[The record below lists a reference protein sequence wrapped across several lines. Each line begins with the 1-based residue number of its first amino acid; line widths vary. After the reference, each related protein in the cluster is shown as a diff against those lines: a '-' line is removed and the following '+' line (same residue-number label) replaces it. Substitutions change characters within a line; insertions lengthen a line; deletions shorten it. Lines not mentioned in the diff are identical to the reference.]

1 MILGAPCAHRAPG
14 VGDFPWG
21 PRRLV
26 AVPVA
31 PPAPRRRPVRPE
43 VVARGR
49 SRESRRSASLSCRRQ
64 LLLRAAE
71 RPARPWSLS
80 LSRLSLSFVRNN
92 LPPQCCRQVPEL
104 HTRLRRG
111 PPPTH
116 TCVAADPGAPRP
128 PAAPRSPPGSVPAD
142 GRLHVDVS
150 EFHEETAVTF
160 SQLSDELL
168 WDYVDSGE
176 PMCVP
181 GPGSGAGD
189 AGGDVPGAGERCG
202 GGPRPLCPLR
212 SCRQPSGPPQR
223 HRNGAPRA
231 GGRAPACTF
240 AGHRHQA
247 CDGRGHLPLVGT
259 ARGQDRL
266 SHRLGPGAGAEALAA
281 DRSWGHVHSL

>member
-104 HTRLRRG
+104 HTRLRHG
-111 PPPTH
+111 PPPHTH
-116 TCVAADPGAPRP
+116 VCRRRPRDAAAAHGATLTARLCPHRR
-128 PAAPRSPPGSVPAD
+128 PAARGRVGVPRGNGGHVLAAV
-142 GRLHVDVS
+142 GRAAVGLRRQRGAHVRAWAWVR
-150 EFHEETAVTF
+150 A
-160 SQLSDELL
+160 L
-168 WDYVDSGE
+168 GR
-176 PMCVP
+176 
-181 GPGSGAGD
+181 GA
-189 AGGDVPGAGERCG
+189 G
-202 GGPRPLCPLR
+202 GGPTPLCPLW

-247 CDGRGHLPLVGT
+247 CDGRRHRPLVGT

-281 DRSWGHVHSL
+281 DRSWGHVYSL

>member
-104 HTRLRRG
+104 HTRLRRA
-111 PPPTH
+111 PPPH
-116 TCVAADPGAPRP
+116 TRVSPQTPGRRGRPRHRAHRLALSP
-128 PAAPRSPPGSVPAD
+128 QTAGCTWTCRSSTRKRRSRSRSCRTSCCGTTSTAGSPCACL
-142 GRLHVDVS
+142 GL
-150 EFHEETAVTF
+150 
-160 SQLSDELL
+160 
-168 WDYVDSGE
+168 
-176 PMCVP
+176 
-181 GPGSGAGD
+181 GPGVD
-189 AGGDVPGAGERCG
+189 AGGDVPGAGARCG
-202 GGPRPLCPLR
+202 GGTQAPL
-212 SCRQPSGPPQR
+212 PPAVVSAAVR
-223 HRNGAPRA
+223 TPTKTSEWGA
-231 GGRAPACTF
+231 
-240 AGHRHQA
+240 
-247 CDGRGHLPLVGT
+247 
-259 ARGQDRL
+259 
-266 SHRLGPGAGAEALAA
+266 
-281 DRSWGHVHSL
+281 

>member
-31 PPAPRRRPVRPE
+31 PPAPRRGPCGLKSWPGD
-43 VVARGR
+43 GR
-49 SRESRRSASLSCRRQ
+49 VKADAPPRSAAGGSSSS
-64 LLLRAAE
+64 E
-71 RPARPWSLS
+71 RPSGRRVRGLCHSPASRCPLS
-80 LSRLSLSFVRNN
+80 ETTSPHSVAGKCPSCTRGSGAA
-92 LPPQCCRQVPEL
+92 PP
-104 HTRLRRG
+104 H
-111 PPPTH
+111 TH
-116 TCVAADPGAPRP
+116 TCVAADPGTPRP
-128 PAAPRSPPGSVPAD
+128 PVAPRSPRLCPRRRPAARGRVGVPRGNGGHVLAAV
-142 GRLHVDVS
+142 GRAAVGLRRQRGAHVRAWAWVRGWGRRRGRAGRWG
-150 EFHEETAVTF
+150 AV
-160 SQLSDELL
+160 
-168 WDYVDSGE
+168 
-176 PMCVP
+176 
-181 GPGSGAGD
+181 
-189 AGGDVPGAGERCG
+189 R

>member
-1 MILGAPCAHRAPG
+1 MKADPPPRSAAGGSSSSERPSGRRVRGLCHSPASRCPLSETTSPHSVAGKCPSCTRGSGA
-14 VGDFPWG
+14 
-21 PRRLV
+21 
-26 AVPVA
+26 A
-31 PPAPRRRPVRPE
+31 PPT
-43 VVARGR
+43 
-49 SRESRRSASLSCRRQ
+49 
-64 LLLRAAE
+64 
-71 RPARPWSLS
+71 
-80 LSRLSLSFVRNN
+80 
-92 LPPQCCRQVPEL
+92 
-104 HTRLRRG
+104 H
-111 PPPTH
+111 TH
-116 TCVAADPGAPRP
+116 TCVAADPGTPRP

-189 AGGDVPGAGERCG
+189 AGGDVPGAGARCG

-223 HRNGAPRA
+223 HWNGAPRA
-231 GGRAPACTF
+231 GGRAPACAF

-247 CDGRGHLPLVGT
+247 CDGRGHRPLVGT